1 MTYVSGVSS
10 RRPRH
15 RHRKGTICRDAV
27 ELARRRSGG
36 GGRNGSRS
44 MQKEAF
50 FSPPFDCDDDD
61 EPTIG

>member
-27 ELARRRSGG
+27 ELARRRRR